1 MLNGFFAYTSRP
13 EVRECITTA
22 VISINRNDQFKIS
35 TWEELKSNGTYLIDE
50 ICSKIDESELFLVDL
65 SYINHNV
72 LFELGYAIAKNKRI
86 IIFLDPSIK
95 NAKQNYSRLNLST
108 IHYLEFMNSTELIS
122 RFLSQDISSTLE
134 NTLLNRMYGNYPS
147 LPLDCSGLLYL
158 KSRHEDDASIKLS
171 RIIEKSKIQPITVDD
186 PNEALTQTVEWYLKQ
201 SIQAAVIIGHLIDDE
216 RESSEFH
223 NAKVAFCAGMGY
235 ALKKK
240 VLLLVKEPFNPSLD
254 YLQLLIKYY
263 TSSECHRY
271 ASRWL
276 TEAEENTN
284 FSTRKIHSNQG
295 GNEVVLADADLGDY
309 IAEQEIQTLHEY
321 YVPIVNIK
329 DILRSEYSLLIGRKG
344 TGKSALLY
352 MINHNLIQNKNHL
365 VCIIKP
371 VGYALEGLL
380 KILRDLP
387 EDSEK
392 SYLMESLWKFLIY
405 TELAQSVIEK
415 INKRPTYIDYT
426 PEELVLVDYIEKNK
440 EIFASDFWV
449 RFENIIAGCVQ
460 LKNVT
465 HDRRLRISEFLHDK
479 LVSKLRSLLVE
490 VFSINYEKIVIL
502 VDNLD
507 KTWKIGEQTGMLS
520 AFLFGLISVSSRI
533 RSEFSLKNTK
543 TEFTLLI
550 FLRSDIFSYIYRIA
564 RERDKLKYQQI
575 SWNNPEILLQVIE
588 DRLIFNF
595 PEFTSERIW
604 TKYFCSEVNGIPIKQ
619 FIIENI
625 VPRPRDIVFLVLEAL
640 RNAIAK
646 RHTKIE
652 EEDLLSAQIRYSQ
665 HALDSLIVESDIDVD
680 DMENLLYEFAGQ
692 QRVITKDQL
701 YSIIKKNLGE
711 KYLPEQIIEMLCD
724 RAFLGR
730 QVSAGKFRYQY
741 SFDDAIPRSL
751 QKAFI
756 EKTGIEEYE
765 INAPYRK
772 YLEIEN

>member
-1 MLNGFFAYTSRP
+1 M
-13 EVRECITTA
+13 
-22 VISINRNDQFKIS
+22 
-35 TWEELKSNGTYLIDE
+35 
-50 ICSKIDESELFLVDL
+50 
-65 SYINHNV
+65 
-72 LFELGYAIAKNKRI
+72 
-86 IIFLDPSIK
+86 
-95 NAKQNYSRLNLST
+95 
-108 IHYLEFMNSTELIS
+108 
-122 RFLSQDISSTLE
+122 
-134 NTLLNRMYGNYPS
+134 
-147 LPLDCSGLLYL
+147 
-158 KSRHEDDASIKLS
+158 
-171 RIIEKSKIQPITVDD
+171 
-186 PNEALTQTVEWYLKQ
+186 
-201 SIQAAVIIGHLIDDE
+201 
-216 RESSEFH
+216 
-223 NAKVAFCAGMGY
+223 
-235 ALKKK
+235 
-240 VLLLVKEPFNPSLD
+240 
-254 YLQLLIKYY
+254 
-263 TSSECHRY
+263 
-271 ASRWL
+271 
-276 TEAEENTN
+276 
-284 FSTRKIHSNQG
+284 
-295 GNEVVLADADLGDY
+295 
-309 IAEQEIQTLHEY
+309 
-321 YVPIVNIK
+321 
-329 DILRSEYSLLIGRKG
+329 
-344 TGKSALLY
+344 
-352 MINHNLIQNKNHL
+352 
-365 VCIIKP
+365 
-371 VGYALEGLL
+371 
-380 KILRDLP
+380 
-387 EDSEK
+387 
-392 SYLMESLWKFLIY
+392 
-405 TELAQSVIEK
+405 
-415 INKRPTYIDYT
+415 
-426 PEELVLVDYIEKNK
+426 
-440 EIFASDFWV
+440 
-449 RFENIIAGCVQ
+449 Q